1 MSPAGPASAVTTGV
15 ARDDAWPVAARPAV
29 FGDVVRIA
37 QKRFAFILLVTACVA
52 IIAAMSASLIPVSY
66 SSSAE
71 ILLDQHKNKIAD
83 LSTVVTDVPNDPVS
97 TQNQIRVLTSR
108 NLAAHVIEVVELA
121 RDPELNASASSLGGP
136 AGTSSGAEDRIID
149 AFLQHLSVQPLGL
162 STTIAVTYTSRDPA
176 LASTVAN
183 TIAEEYLKHQIEANS
198 QTAKA
203 ATAWLTQR
211 VQKLA
216 MDMQGADAAVQAYKR
231 LHDLSEAAD
240 GTPLIDQE
248 LLAVQSQLM
257 DAQATLAEKQATR
270 QRLRALAA
278 SGSAPDISQV
288 TASPVVVQ
296 LREQEADLLREEAD
310 MATHYGP
317 KNPKIIAM
325 ESERKN
331 IGDKID
337 GEINRT
343 VAELDSDV
351 AVLQAQVGTLQAR
364 LKETEHQATA
374 ENQARVELQSLEAN
388 AKSTRTAYESFV
400 SRLRDV
406 QGQDAMQVPDAS
418 IISRAPVPNTPS
430 SPKGMLIVLGSI
442 PAGFLL
448 GLLLAMIRERGKAP
462 SARPRVQV
470 PLFAPLIARIPDLA
484 RQGLSS
490 ADIVDGAVE
499 NPSSPFA
506 RAIAALDAKVA
517 AVRGQSAKVVGISSP
532 FPGEG
537 KTVVAISLARAAAQR
552 GLRVL
557 LIDGDAASGVTRTLR
572 LAENRPGLSEVLA
585 GRASL
590 NQSVVRDLQSGAQIL
605 PAGQQAVGPHPPS
618 MATRTMQLIGRLR
631 GHCDLVI
638 VDMPSA
644 NSAPDARALAAATDA
659 VVLLVGWN
667 GAGMPSASE
676 TNACCAAISSR
687 NIGLAIAS

>member
-1 MSPAGPASAVTTGV
+1 MGM
-15 ARDDAWPVAARPAV
+15 ARDDAGPAAAYPSI
-29 FGDVVRIA
+29 FGDVVRVA
-37 QKRFAFILLVTACVA
+37 QKRIVFILLVMACVTVV
-52 IIAAMSASLIPVSY
+52 AAMTASLIPVSY

-71 ILLDQHKNKIAD
+71 ILLDQHKDKIAD
-83 LSTVVTDVPNDPVS
+83 LSTVVTDIPSDPVL
-97 TQNQIRVLTSR
+97 TQNQIHVLTSR
-108 NLAAHVIEVVELA
+108 NLAAHVIEALGLA
-121 RDPELNASASSLGGP
+121 RDPELISPASSWGGR
-136 AGTSSGAEDRIID
+136 AGDSSATEDRIVD

-176 LASTVAN
+176 LAATVAN
-183 TIAEEYLKHQIEANS
+183 TVAAEYLKHQIEANS
-198 QTAKA
+198 QIAKA

-216 MDMQGADAAVQAYKR
+216 TDMQDADAAVQAYKR

-351 AVLQAQVGTLQAR
+351 AVLQAQAGTLQAR
-364 LKETEHQATA
+364 LKETEHQASA

-388 AKSTRTAYESFV
+388 AKSTRTAYEAFV

-418 IISRAPVPNTPS
+418 IISRAPVPNAPS
-430 SPKGMLIVLGSI
+430 SPKGLLIVLGSI

-448 GLLLAMIRERGKAP
+448 GLLLAMIGERGGAS
-462 SARPRVQV
+462 SARPGMQE
-470 PLFAPLIARIPDLA
+470 PLFAPLVARIPDLA
-484 RQGLSS
+484 RQGMSP
-490 ADIVDGAVE
+490 ADIVDSMVH
-499 NPSSPFA
+499 NPSGPFA
-506 RAIAALDAKVA
+506 RAIAALETRIA
-517 AVRGQSAKVVGISSP
+517 AVRGERAKIVGISSP
-532 FPGEG
+532 LPGEG
-537 KTVVAISLARAAAQR
+537 KTIVAISLARAAARR

-557 LIDGDAASGVTRTLR
+557 LIDSDAVSGVTGTLH
-572 LAENRPGLSEVLA
+572 LNENRPGLSDVLA

-590 NQSVVRDLQSGAQIL
+590 NQSVVRDPQSGAQIL
-605 PAGQQAVGPHPPS
+605 SAGQQAVGPLPPA
-618 MATRTMQLIGRLR
+618 MASRTMQLISRLR
-631 GHCDLVI
+631 GYCDLVI
-638 VDMPSA
+638 MDLPAV
-644 NSAPDARALAAATDA
+644 NLTQDARALAACTDA
-659 VVLLVGWN
+659 VVLLLGWN
-667 GAGMPSASE
+667 GAGVPDTAE
-676 TNACCAAISSR
+676 TNALCAAISSR
-687 NIGLAIAS
+687 NIGLALAG